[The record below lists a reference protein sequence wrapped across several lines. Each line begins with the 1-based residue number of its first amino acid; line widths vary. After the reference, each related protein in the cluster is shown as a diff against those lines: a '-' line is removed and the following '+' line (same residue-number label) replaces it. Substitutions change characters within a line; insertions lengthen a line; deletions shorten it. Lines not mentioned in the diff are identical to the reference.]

1 MTRRAC
7 GTRVRAHVMDVQA
20 VCEVTH
26 DFTGAMAV
34 SIFFLVIFVA
44 LLVADG
50 VLTWFALSNAVRR
63 DPEAQKAVKAD
74 LERLRILIDARKG
87 ELALLDAHLADLNGR
102 ILQSVPVVDYATP
115 FRREPSISSSSR
127 VR

>member
-1 MTRRAC
+1 MTRRVC
-7 GTRVRAHVMDVQA
+7 GARVRAHITIMDVQA
-20 VCEVTH
+20 ACEVTH

-63 DPEAQKAVKAD
+63 DPEAQKALKAD
-74 LERLRILIDARKG
+74 LEGLRILIDARKG
-87 ELALLDAHLADLNGR
+87 ELADLNGR
-102 ILQSVPVVDYATP
+102 ILQSVPVVDYAAP

-127 VR
+127 LR

>member
-1 MTRRAC
+1 M
-7 GTRVRAHVMDVQA
+7 RAHVMDVQA

-26 DFTGAMAV
+26 DVTGAMAV

-50 VLTWFALSNAVRR
+50 VLTWFALSSAVRR
-63 DPEAQKAVKAD
+63 DPEAQKAIKAD
-74 LERLRILIDARKG
+74 LERLSILIDARKG
-87 ELALLDAHLADLNGR
+87 ELALLDAHLADINGR
-102 ILQSVPVVDYATP
+102 ILQSGPVVDYAAS